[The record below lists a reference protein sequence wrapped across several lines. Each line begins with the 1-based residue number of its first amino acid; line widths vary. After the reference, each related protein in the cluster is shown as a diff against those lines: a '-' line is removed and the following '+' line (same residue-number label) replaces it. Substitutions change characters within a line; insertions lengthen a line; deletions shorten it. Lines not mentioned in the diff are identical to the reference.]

1 MRTRTLMSLTLLLFS
16 VGCAD
21 ETDTLEVGTPVIT
34 GISAQSVVIGETLE
48 FFGNA
53 FLSDEDGMDAVIR
66 LQFMGNFEGAD
77 GTVTPVNLQLPGV
90 HNEEADTGRQI
101 VTIRRFGPYQN
112 PFTRDARVGI
122 FRGDVQ
128 IIRESANGTVVTG
141 DKSPLVLNIEPS
153 ISILSF
159 EPYDAQCGTPA
170 VRALAGMMYK
180 MKVRVAG
187 FRAVKFVYELTNVNN
202 YPGNTPLVVTHNIG
216 AVVAEDDLGL
226 DEPVMFNPV
235 PNDTQFYVAG
245 IRVTAY
251 DADGN
256 TVETAMPVSVHRPVE
271 IRYGGEYELAEV
283 YHPVPVSGCIPG
295 TLGGTAEY
303 RETESETR
311 QQSVNLTVSRSWRN
325 SVGRSVTEN
334 LREGIAVGESQSR
347 TMGSSEWEGDS
358 AEESYGVSF
367 GENAAN
373 NVNVSST
380 DGESWN
386 WSINEGESN
395 EEYTSRMNMIFGEG
409 SWSMSVGASGEGSVP
424 GFAKVSGSVDTT
436 VGVKAGASTAGT
448 TGNRRRVSADTGYG
462 MSGSRDESRSFGS
475 TVGESR
481 SESLSG
487 SYSLSTSRQRTE
499 SETEARDMSR
509 TWNFAQG
516 ATENETVTDGRSDA
530 ESRTWVSSSSLATSQ
545 TIRGA
550 IPAAKVG
557 MFYRQTSRWVRRAEI
572 RTYDMCG
579 LAHHAG
585 ELQFNEW
592 TWAAELAL
600 ANDCSTD
607 PPTSR
612 LPVANCSIEP
622 CGG

>member
-1 MRTRTLMSLTLLLFS
+1 MSLTLLAFT

-21 ETDTLEVGTPVIT
+21 ETEAPEVGTPVIS
-34 GISAQSVVIGETLE
+34 GVSAQSIVIGETLE
-48 FFGNA
+48 FFGA
-53 FLSDEDGMDAVIR
+53 DFLSDEDGMEAIIR
-66 LQFMGNFEGAD
+66 LQFTGQFEGAD
-77 GTVTPVNLQLPGV
+77 GTMTPVNLQLLGV

-101 VTIRRFGPYQN
+101 LTIRRFGPYHN
-112 PFTRDARVGI
+112 PFTRDARVGT

-128 IIRESANGTVVTG
+128 VVRESDNGTVVTG
-141 DKSPLVLNIEPS
+141 SKSPLILNIEPS
-153 ISILSF
+153 ISILGF
-159 EPYDAQCGTPA
+159 EPYDAECGAPA
-170 VRALAGMMYK
+170 VRALAGMLYK

-187 FRAVKFVYELTNVNN
+187 FRAVKFVYELNNVNGF
-202 YPGNTPLVVTHNIG
+202 PANTPLVVTHDIG

-226 DEPVMFNPV
+226 DEGVMFNPV
-235 PNDTQFYVAG
+235 PSDTQFYVSG

-251 DADGN
+251 DADGK
-256 TVETAMPVSVHRPVE
+256 TVETAMPISVHRPIE

-283 YHPVPVSGCIPG
+283 YHPMPVSGCIPG
-295 TLGGTAEY
+295 ALGGRVEY
-303 RETESETR
+303 RETETETR
-311 QQSVNLTVSRSWRN
+311 QQSVNLTVNRNWRN

-347 TMGSSEWEGDS
+347 TRGNSTWEGDT

-367 GENAAN
+367 GESAAN
-373 NVNVSST
+373 NVNVSSR

-409 SWSMSVGASGEGSVP
+409 SWSMSVGVSGEGSVP
-424 GFAKVSGSVDTT
+424 GFAKVGGSVDTT
-436 VGVKAGASTAGT
+436 VGIKAGASTAGT
-448 TGNRRRVSADTGYG
+448 TGNRRRISTDTGYG
-462 MSGSRDESRSFGS
+462 MSGSRDETRSFGS

-481 SESLSG
+481 SESLGG
-487 SYSLSTSRQRTE
+487 SYSLSTSRQRRE
-499 SETEARDMSR
+499 SETEARDSSR

-516 ATENETVTDGRSDA
+516 ATASETITDGRSEA
-530 ESRTWVSSSSLATSQ
+530 ESRTWVSSESLATSQ
-545 TIRGA
+545 SLRGA
-550 IPAAKVG
+550 IPKTKVG
-557 MFYRQTSRWVRRAEI
+557 MFYRQTSRWVRRAEV

-592 TWAAELAL
+592 TWAVELAI
-600 ANDCSTD
+600 ANDCVSD
-607 PPTSR
+607 PPPSR
-612 LPVANCSIEP
+612 LPAANCAIEP